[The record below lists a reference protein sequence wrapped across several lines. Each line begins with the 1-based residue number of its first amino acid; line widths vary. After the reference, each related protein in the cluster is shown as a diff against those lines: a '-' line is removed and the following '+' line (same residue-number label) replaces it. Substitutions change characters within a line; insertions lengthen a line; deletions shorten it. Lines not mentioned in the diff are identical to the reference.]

1 MSSPLL
7 VPPLALAAERQA
19 DGQEQRAGVVVGLG
33 GGRDRHVETAD
44 LLNVVVVD
52 LREDD
57 LLANPE
63 RVVAATVERV
73 RVESPEVA
81 DARERDRDQP
91 VEELVHPRAA
101 NRDLGA

>member
-19 DGQEQRAGVVVGLG
+19 DGQERRAGVVVGLG

-44 LLNVVVVD
+44 LLDVVVVD

-57 LLANPE
+57 LLAYAE
-63 RVVAATVERV
+63 RVVATAVERA
-73 RVESPEVA
+73 RVEPAEVA
-81 DARERDRDQP
+81 DARQGDRDEP
-91 VEELVHPRAA
+91 VEELVHAGAA
-101 NRDLGA
+101 QR